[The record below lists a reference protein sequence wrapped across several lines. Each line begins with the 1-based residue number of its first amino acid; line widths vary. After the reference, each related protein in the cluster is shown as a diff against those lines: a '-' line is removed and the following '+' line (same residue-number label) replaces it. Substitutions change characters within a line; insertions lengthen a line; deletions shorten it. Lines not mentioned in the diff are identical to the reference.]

1 MLQCKLAGHEAWS
14 DIGTTTEFTKA
25 MTALLSLFPD
35 EEVVFELVRPGHQW
49 RLRPEEPYE
58 TYVPPDATVEDRLK
72 LLEKRMSA
80 LELLLQEHMGPS
92 G

>member
-1 MLQCKLAGHEAWS
+1 MQLQCRLAPNEVWN
-14 DIGTTTEFTKA
+14 DIGTTTEFTEA

-35 EEVVFELVRPGHQW
+35 KEAEAVFELVGHGHQW
-49 RLRPEEPYE
+49 RLRPQEP
-58 TYVPPDATVEDRLK
+58 YVPPDATVEDRLQ

-80 LELLLQEHMGPS
+80 LELLLQEHMGPL